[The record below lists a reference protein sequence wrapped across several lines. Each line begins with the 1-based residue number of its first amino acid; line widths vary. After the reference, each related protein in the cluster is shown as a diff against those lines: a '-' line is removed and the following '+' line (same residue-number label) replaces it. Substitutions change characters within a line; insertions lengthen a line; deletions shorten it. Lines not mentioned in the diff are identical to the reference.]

1 MKKFILSLAIVAT
14 TIGAFAA
21 QTPATTKKAEVKV
34 EKPAKHKA
42 KKEKAAKV
50 EVKKETKEAT
60 KTPKSKK

>member
-1 MKKFILSLAIVAT
+1 MKKLILSMAIVAT
-14 TIGAFAA
+14 TLGAFAS

-42 KKEKAAKV
+42 KKVKAEA
-50 EVKKETKEAT
+50 KKETKEVT